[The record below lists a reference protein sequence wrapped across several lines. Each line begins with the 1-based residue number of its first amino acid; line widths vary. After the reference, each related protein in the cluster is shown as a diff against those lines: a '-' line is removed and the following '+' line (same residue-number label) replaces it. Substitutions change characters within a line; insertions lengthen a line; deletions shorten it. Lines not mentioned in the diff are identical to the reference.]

1 MPPNTIYRVDN
12 RALGYSSITGI
23 YIYISFRKYVYF
35 TCFTRTKL
43 DIFFFLFV
51 RIDDY
56 YFIEYFIDL
65 NDEIIIGSKVIEND
79 SMADTEDGRES

>member
-1 MPPNTIYRVDN
+1 MYTLL
-12 RALGYSSITGI
+12 ALHVQNST
-23 YIYISFRKYVYF
+23 F
-35 TCFTRTKL
+35 
-43 DIFFFLFV
+43 FFFLFV

-65 NDEIIIGSKVIEND
+65 NDEIIIGSKVIGDD

>member
-1 MPPNTIYRVDN
+1 MYTLL
-12 RALGYSSITGI
+12 ALHVQNST
-23 YIYISFRKYVYF
+23 F
-35 TCFTRTKL
+35 
-43 DIFFFLFV
+43 FFFLFV